1 MTSNSTDEGYEEI
14 LTDDDGTVATITLN
28 RPDHLNAWTWRMGA
42 ELDHAIAAFDARD
55 EIRAIVVTGA
65 GRTFCAGADLGGGTW
80 SSTGDRRAVRERYAT
95 DGRQP
100 HERNTP
106 IMAAMQGSA
115 VGVGLTMVTEWDIR
129 IACDAA
135 KYGYVFN
142 RRGVVPEVGSQW
154 LVPRLVG
161 ASRGME
167 LLLTGRLFRGREGAD
182 IGLFS
187 AAVPGDEVLD
197 HALGMARDIGTN
209 VAPASAAIV
218 KRNVWRSL
226 AEDDR
231 ATARR
236 REDALF
242 GYVASQPDAE
252 EGAMAFVEKR
262 DPDWKLAKNTDFPSD
277 LFDR

>member
-1 MTSNSTDEGYEEI
+1 MTDPGYEQI
-14 LTDDDGTVATITLN
+14 LSEDDGAVATITLN
-28 RPDHLNAWTWRMGA
+28 RPDALNAWTWRMGA
-42 ELDHAIAAFDARD
+42 ELEHAIARYDTRD

-65 GRTFCAGADLGGGTW
+65 GRTFCAGADLGGGSW
-80 SSTGDRRAVRERYAT
+80 SSSGSRREVREQLPS
-95 DGRQP
+95 DGRAP
-100 HERNTP
+100 FERNTP
-106 IMAAMQGSA
+106 IIAALQGSA
-115 VGVGLTMVTEWDIR
+115 VGVGMTMVTEWDIR
-129 IACDAA
+129 VACDNA

-154 LVPRLVG
+154 LLPRLVG
-161 ASRGME
+161 ASRAME
-167 LLLTGRLFRGREGAD
+167 LLLTGRLFRGTEGAA

-197 HALGMARDIGTN
+197 HALAIARDIAVN
-209 VAPASAAIV
+209 VAPVSAAIV

-231 ATARR
+231 AEARR

-242 GYVASQPDAE
+242 GYTVSQPDAG

-262 DPDWKLAKNTDFPSD
+262 DPAWNLGKNADFPSD
-277 LFDR
+277 LW